1 MLVTSGYIING
12 EQAGKYWEIEMVS
25 GGHYVLTIGGNFYA
39 SADSRRALLD
49 ELNALDGLHR

>member
-12 EQAGKYWEIEMVS
+12 DQAGKYWEIEMVS
-25 GGHYVLTIGGNFYA
+25 NCHYVLTIGGDFYA